1 MQNKFGNIVRCLYKY
16 FLLKFVL
23 CDSQINIVYRFI
35 YSCDGI
41 GLKLEFI
48 LSGVNFLEF
57 IGMLI
62 CFKLYDFKLI
72 FDFRYLRFV
81 VSRDIQ
87 NCKCF
92 YLLVYMY
99 S

>member
-1 MQNKFGNIVRCLYKY
+1 MI
-16 FLLKFVL
+16 
-23 CDSQINIVYRFI
+23 I

-57 IGMLI
+57 IGMVI

-81 VSRDIQ
+81 VSRDI
-87 NCKCF
+87 
-92 YLLVYMY
+92 
-99 S
+99 

>member
-1 MQNKFGNIVRCLYKY
+1 MIRRL
-16 FLLKFVL
+16 
-23 CDSQINIVYRFI
+23 IIYRFI

-57 IGMLI
+57 IGMVI

-81 VSRDIQ
+81 VSRDI
-87 NCKCF
+87 
-92 YLLVYMY
+92 
-99 S
+99 